1 MRLIPRRRQA
11 AAHPSTPLPTVAA
24 AAAARCAGTTSRG
37 NLCKLPAGPT
47 GYCGVFHTVP
57 AGPRPA

>member
-11 AAHPSTPLPTVAA
+11 RPLPVVVTRPDDPQCRAVAVSSGK
-24 AAAARCAGTTSRG
+24 R
-37 NLCKLPAGPT
+37 CKLPAGPT
-47 GYCGVFHTVP
+47 GFCEVFHRATP